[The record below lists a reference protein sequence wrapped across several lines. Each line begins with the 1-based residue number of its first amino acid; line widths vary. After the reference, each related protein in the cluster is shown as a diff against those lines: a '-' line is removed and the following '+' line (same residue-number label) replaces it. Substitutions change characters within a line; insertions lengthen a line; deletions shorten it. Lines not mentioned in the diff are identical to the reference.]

1 MYRRRNE
8 QLVEAKTSYFTKRL
22 KRVKTTNITGTII
35 KFIANYINECKAY
48 TTYRNHTSSTRQF
61 KAGVPQG
68 GIFSPTLF
76 NTHTADIPPQSGGDT
91 GVKAHTPKSKNPCIQ
106 NYTTVRKDR
115 PHGQSGRLLIFSI
128 DPRISTYSWWNCQ
141 ATQNRLQIEI
151 NYYPDNLLFI
161 SVGFLPRVS
170 SQHNTYISQ
179 LILPM
184 TTKSL

>member
-1 MYRRRNE
+1 MD
-8 QLVEAKTSYFTKRL
+8 
-22 KRVKTTNITGTII
+22 VKPTQHIEIT
-35 KFIANYINECKAY
+35 
-48 TTYRNHTSSTRQF
+48 H
-61 KAGVPQG
+61 PQHVNSKLA
-68 GIFSPTLF
+68 FHKVASF
-76 NTHTADIPPQSGGDT
+76 HQYYSTHTLQTYHHKVVVIQES
-91 GVKAHTPKSKNPCIQ
+91 KLTPKSKNPCIQ